1 MKILVYTHNYP
12 PSAGGIA
19 TYSHELCCGL
29 QKEGVDVVLLAPG
42 VQEEV
47 PAEGCRLY
55 LMPPQ
60 LNHDRIG
67 ASGYYASSAY
77 LKRVLKAEKPDLL
90 LCCSVDAIYTSAL
103 IRLDQCA
110 LVLTVHGTEII
121 RNFPPRSIASRLR
134 SAILAKALRRAQ
146 RVIAVSDYT
155 REVINRLVPL
165 ENPEKVVTVLNGADI
180 PHLSLL
186 PEQVDKGGISLLSV
200 GRFVEFKGF
209 HLFPE
214 VLAQLCQHFPE
225 ITWTLAG
232 DGPMRLSLEKDIK
245 RLGIEKHVHFLGN
258 LPREQMTEIYQT
270 HDLLIHPATVDKNG
284 GSESFGLVLI
294 EAMLCG
300 CPVVTAANGGIPE
313 IIHHMKNGVLCDM
326 TQPKKSAQIIAE
338 LIVDRP
344 RLATIAAQARED
356 ALKKFSRQSMA
367 TATLK
372 VLHKAVEVFK
382 K

>member
-1 MKILVYTHNYP
+1 MKILLYTHNFP

-29 QKEGVDVVLLAPG
+29 QQEGMEIVLLAPTEIP
-42 VQEEV
+42 VD
-47 PAEGCRLY
+47 GCRLY
-55 LMPPQ
+55 QMPQQ

-67 ASGYYASSAY
+67 ILGYYTSASY
-77 LKRVLKAEKPDLL
+77 LKKVLNTENPDLL
-90 LCCSVDAIYTSAL
+90 LCCNVDAIYTSAL
-103 IRLDQCA
+103 IRLNQCA

-121 RNFPPRSIASRLR
+121 RNFPPRSIVSRIR
-134 SAILAKALRRAQ
+134 AAVIAKALQRAHK
-146 RVIAVSDYT
+146 VIAVSDYT
-155 REVINRLVPL
+155 HRIINRLVTL
-165 ENPEKVVTVLNGADI
+165 DDPEKVVTVLNGTDI

-186 PEQVDKGGISLLSV
+186 PQKTKEGDIALLSV

-214 VLAQLCQHFPE
+214 IFAQLCRRVPG

-232 DGPMRLSLEKDIK
+232 DGPMRLSLEKDIE
-245 RLGIEKHVHFLGN
+245 RLGVKKQVRFLGN
-258 LPREQMTEIYQT
+258 LPCEQMFDIYQA

-300 CPVVTAANGGIPE
+300 CPVVTAESGGIPE

-326 TQPKKSAQIIAE
+326 TQPEQSAQIIAK
-338 LIVDRP
+338 LLADRP
-344 RLATIAAQARED
+344 LLSAITAQAKKDSLE
-356 ALKKFSRQSMA
+356 KFSRESMA

-372 VLHKAVEVFK
+372 VSHKAVDIFQAGK
-382 K
+382 N